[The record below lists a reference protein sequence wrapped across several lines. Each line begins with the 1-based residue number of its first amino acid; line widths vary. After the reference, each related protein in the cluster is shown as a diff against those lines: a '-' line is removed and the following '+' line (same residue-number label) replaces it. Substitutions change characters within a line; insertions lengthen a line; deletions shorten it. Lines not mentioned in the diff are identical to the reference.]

1 MSTEKIRI
9 SYPGPIN
16 FSSPFISRP
25 IQPIPYSTALPRGGS
40 ILGSR
45 GNSPEMIGLE
55 RRPVS
60 PGVQF
65 QYRSPSKQRPPVAL
79 VGASLPQHIPMRQTL
94 PGPMSTSFPVSM
106 PMPMSVSGSIA
117 PNANENVNTGG
128 KVPHKRLSSENIPID
143 VKIDPL
149 SIQSLRNLERLDS

>member
-65 QYRSPSKQRPPVAL
+65 QYRSPSKQRPPVTL
-79 VGASLPQHIPMRQTL
+79 MGPSLPQRMPMPRNL
-94 PGPMSTSFPVSM
+94 PGPISTSFPVSV
-106 PMPMSVSGSIA
+106 PIPTSVRGSIA
-117 PNANENVNTGG
+117 PNVNENVNIVGRVT
-128 KVPHKRLSSENIPID
+128 HKRLSS
-143 VKIDPL
+143 
-149 SIQSLRNLERLDS
+149 